1 MCTDPRSMIWRRRDT
16 ERRLAQDVDVRGAS
30 ASVDG
35 APYLVRLS
43 FDRDDRSRSPANG
56 EQPVGR

>member
-1 MCTDPRSMIWRRRDT
+1 MIWRRRDT
-16 ERRLAQDVDVRGAS
+16 ERRLAEDVDVWVAS
-30 ASVDG
+30 ASLDG

-43 FDRDDRSRSPANG
+43 FDRDGRSRPLANG